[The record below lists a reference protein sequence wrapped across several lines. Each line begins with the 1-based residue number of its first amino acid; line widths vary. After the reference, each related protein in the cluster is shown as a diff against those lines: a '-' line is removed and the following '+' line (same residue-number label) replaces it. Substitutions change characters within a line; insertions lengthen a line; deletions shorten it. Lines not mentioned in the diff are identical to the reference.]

1 MSELN
6 GTKLVI
12 EEEVQYIKYHC
23 YCNVVLYNNSLQEDE
38 DFQTMTVKEIEEQ
51 KRKEK
56 VLQQKKVIDVI
67 VCIDNPQYLYIL
79 TTRTI
84 SLW

>member
-1 MSELN
+1 MTFAMSELN

-12 EEEVQYIKYHC
+12 EEEVQYIIYNC
-23 YCNVVLYNNSLQEDE
+23 NCNVVLFNNSLQEDE

-56 VLQQKKVIDVI
+56 VLQQKKVIDFI
-67 VCIDNPQYLYIL
+67 ECIDNPF
-79 TTRTI
+79 
-84 SLW
+84 